1 MATDDKINDTSAV
14 PLTTDAAG
22 APVGAAAAEGTTGG
36 KEEARSRFNSALDEA
51 KAGAQALRGEAS
63 ERAQVYKDQAAAK
76 GSEYKDQA
84 LAKGGELAVEG
95 KHKASEALT
104 SLSKL
109 VAENAAKI
117 DDNFGPKYGDH
128 ARNAARGLQ
137 DAASHIDTKSYDELG
152 DEARQFVKKN
162 PGLSVGLAAFGGYV
176 IARIFRR

>member
-1 MATDDKINDTSAV
+1 MAADDKMNEPKPVEPVATDA
-14 PLTTDAAG
+14 
-22 APVGAAAAEGTTGG
+22 VGAASGSAAAQGTGG
-36 KEEARSRFNSALDEA
+36 TEEAKSRFNSALDEA

-63 ERAQVYKDQAAAK
+63 QRAQVYKEQAAAK
-76 GSEYKDQA
+76 SSEYKDQA

-104 SLSKL
+104 SLSRL

-152 DEARQFVKKN
+152 DEARQFVRKN

-176 IARIFRR
+176 LARMFRR

>member
-1 MATDDKINDTSAV
+1 MTNTATN
-14 PLTTDAAG
+14 TTASSNR
-22 APVGAAAAEGTTGG
+22 T
-36 KEEARSRFNSALDEA
+36 EAKSRFNSALDEA

-63 ERAQVYKDQAAAK
+63 QRAQVYKEQAAAK
-76 GSEYKDQA
+76 SSEYKDQA

-104 SLSKL
+104 SLSRL

-152 DEARQFVKKN
+152 DEARQFVRKN

-176 IARIFRR
+176 LARMFRR